1 MYSHCDVDSEYIS
14 LHDCHATNI
23 KYENGVLSFVFQDG
37 IWVIKGH
44 PSNMTDKTVRTDVAE
59 VKFCL
64 ESGDECDITLYVF
77 EEKFKK
83 TVRDEWEL
91 SKLMECVNSG
101 SYTLE
106 FLYQYKGY
114 HSMIIECWLWSDKR
128 PYHRECELKLSL
140 TEVRYCWNDL
150 CEE

>member
-64 ESGDECDITLYVF
+64 ESGDEYDITLYVF

-106 FLYQYKGY
+106 FLYQYEGY
-114 HSMIIECWLWSDKR
+114 HSMIIECWLWSDNR

-140 TEVRYCWNDL
+140 TEVKYCWNDL